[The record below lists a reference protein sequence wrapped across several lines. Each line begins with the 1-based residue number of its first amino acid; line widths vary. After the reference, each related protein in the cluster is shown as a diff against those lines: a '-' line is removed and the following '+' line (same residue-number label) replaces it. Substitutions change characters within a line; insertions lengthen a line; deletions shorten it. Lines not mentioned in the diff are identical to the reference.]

1 MGTTSSRMI
10 FFGACSLRR
19 EPRRESTAVRVLERQ
34 GWYTTLPQDDRSK
47 TRSRPPPHS
56 QTGLVADQEC
66 SPPRLGTVTPRPFG
80 NQGPPPRASLSTR
93 GFWDTLP
100 SGQPAG

>member
-19 EPRRESTAVRVLERQ
+19 EPRRESTAVRVLGRQ

-47 TRSRPPPHS
+47 TRSGPPPHS

-66 SPPRLGTVTPRPFG
+66 YPPLLRTVISLSFG
-80 NQGPPPRASLSTR
+80 NQFPPLRDSLLKLQY
-93 GFWDTLP
+93 FDTLP
-100 SGQPAG
+100 